1 MALFSEC
8 RMSYHNNYRVFN
20 GQRTYYPGIP
30 QLIQIGE
37 HQFVEVTVV
46 EVWRAEMLFGWYV

>member
-8 RMSYHNNYRVFN
+8 RTSYHNNYRVFN

-46 EVWRAEMLFGWYV
+46 EVWRAEMLFGWYI